1 MGVHDTLMNVRNDG
15 IGVCNTPMN
24 IRNND
29 IRVYRKLG
37 LEVGGQPWSRRSDGT
52 YVEDVEDP
60 VEVQPPG
67 RDRPLI
73 VLRVKNSRDRILST
87 PLDDAPLDLGH
98 SPAIANL
105 VSEWPGICII
115 GSAHVVNCSIAS
127 KTDWLSSSIRL
138 PFIPR
143 SRALQTSAQINP
155 SST

>member
-1 MGVHDTLMNVRNDG
+1 MDLGNDG
-15 IGVCNTPMN
+15 KGVFDTPMN
-24 IRNND
+24 IGNND
-29 IRVYRKLG
+29 ICVYRKLG
-37 LEVGGQPWSRRSDGT
+37 LEVGDQPWSRRSDGT

-73 VLRVKNSRDRILST
+73 VLRMENSRDCISFT

-105 VSEWPGICII
+105 VNKRPGIFII

-127 KTDWLSSSIRL
+127 NTDWLSSSIRL

-143 SRALQTSAQINP
+143 SRALQTSAQANP